1 MNFTFHRILRRFL
14 ELSWLATFLLWNCSI
29 SEKTWLFL
37 QQLHSLLTFLSQ
49 GKEILEFY
57 WKHKLISDW
66 LIKILTY
73 LWLVD
78 TTILTF
84 ISDWLIQY
92 WPISDWLF
100 SRQGESW
107 LWWWWRG
114 VRSVGGGWY
123 WGWWRRIFPVHTWSH
138 SPDCDV
144 SQRYT
149 NLWLVDK
156 ILIYDWLIK

>member
-57 WKHKLISDW
+57 WKHKL
-66 LIKILTY
+66 T
-73 LWLVD
+73 
-78 TTILTF
+78 
-84 ISDWLIQY
+84 SDWLIQY
-92 WPISDWLF
+92 WLISDWLILQYWLISDWLF
-100 SRQGESW
+100 SRQRESW